1 MKKNIFIVFAALLI
15 LSSCSGYDPG
25 VSEAFMKYRLKE
37 GVTTITV
44 PGWVIR
50 TASRFADLDKEEKE
64 IVRSIEKVRV
74 LSIEDNDLNARVNI
88 HKEFYSYIKKDRE
101 YEELLV
107 VHDRH
112 EDVTIFGKM
121 DENVITEMVILV
133 GGDDNVMV
141 YLKGEIR
148 PELLDDKINLT
159 NPDKFLSLD
168 F

>member
-1 MKKNIFIVFAALLI
+1 MKRNIFFIFAALLI

-50 TASRFADLDKEEKE
+50 MASRFGDLDKEERE
-64 IVRSIEKVRV
+64 ILQSIDKVRV
-74 LSIEDNDLNARVNI
+74 LTVENEDLNARINL
-88 HKEFYSYIKKDRE
+88 HEEFYNGINRKRD

-107 VHDRH
+107 IHEND

-121 DENVITEMVILV
+121 DDNVIKEMVILV
-133 GGDDNVMV
+133 GGDDNVLV
-141 YLKGEIR
+141 YLKGEIK
-148 PELLDDKINLT
+148 PELLDDKIDLSH
-159 NPDKFLSLD
+159 PDKFLSLD